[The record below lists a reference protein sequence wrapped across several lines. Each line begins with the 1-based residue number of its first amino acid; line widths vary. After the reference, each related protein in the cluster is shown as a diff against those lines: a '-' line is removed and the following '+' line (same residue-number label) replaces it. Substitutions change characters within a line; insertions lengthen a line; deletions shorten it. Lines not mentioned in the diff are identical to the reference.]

1 MKKIKNSFDSKEEL
15 KQLNLSRLFINQ
27 KLQLKD
33 MEYYMFERYD
43 KNMKNNIFKSLLNDN
58 NVNKY
63 TKLYLI
69 LYQMNHYN
77 RYYIP
82 NKLIANR
89 LKLSIRNSIR
99 LLNMFKDK
107 GIIKIYYIGKRRY
120 FRFINDININV
131 ESNFDYDWL
140 NGDDEL

>member
-1 MKKIKNSFDSKEEL
+1 
-15 KQLNLSRLFINQ
+15 
-27 KLQLKD
+27 
-33 MEYYMFERYD
+33 
-43 KNMKNNIFKSLLNDN
+43 MKNNIFKSLLNDN

-140 NGDDEL
+140 NDDDEL

>member
-1 MKKIKNSFDSKEEL
+1 
-15 KQLNLSRLFINQ
+15 
-27 KLQLKD
+27 
-33 MEYYMFERYD
+33 
-43 KNMKNNIFKSLLNDN
+43 MKNNIFKSLLNDN

-89 LKLSIRNSIR
+89 LKIDIKLCSR

-120 FRFINDININV
+120 F
-131 ESNFDYDWL
+131 
-140 NGDDEL
+140 